1 LSRIVPLEKF
11 GVILIALL
19 FSIAGLYSLKLLS
32 FLMPLMAILAVRSQ
46 GGIKNISVYVNFPI
60 IIIFF
65 LLLWIGITTFWTSLP
80 IPALKAFISLCF
92 IFFFSLLLIS
102 STVKA
107 TPDLIEKAYAILKL
121 AGLFLMLLIIFQ
133 LCLDVFHIQLK
144 KSENS
149 VYMMK
154 PTGSILGLMGFVSC
168 AFLWIYG
175 NKLLAILT
183 AYLLLILIYLT
194 ACQTA
199 FLGAIF
205 SIGILILSYLFPFW
219 ITRIAM
225 VGTYT
230 FLSLSPVLA
239 AYIIPLSK
247 IDKIPY
253 LNCIINE
260 SLFHRF
266 LAWEHY
272 SKRFFDQPLW
282 GWGVESTRYIT
293 TKTELS
299 PGYGNVLHPHRNSL
313 QAYVELGLIGGLLFA
328 LFFASL
334 FWLVEKHVKD
344 RLSVAVC
351 NATLIF
357 GLTAAE
363 MTTNL
368 WRIYWLSIVAL
379 TVGLIILFLKAR
391 EAQLH
396 ALAGRS
402 K

>member
-1 LSRIVPLEKF
+1 MPLEKF